1 MSQDAIA
8 ALPASLLQ
16 LLVPLSVLLRPG
28 NYENFL
34 TAMVGWILSR
44 GRHTVSGALRALG
57 PGVVKKHFSTVYD
70 FFSRGRWSPDVLGE
84 ALFRLLLPRLPE
96 MIHVL
101 IDDTLCRKTGP
112 HLWGAGMHHDAVA
125 STYGRFGASARHV
138 AFAFGH
144 NFVVLA
150 LWVPLP
156 WNETGIALPILF
168 RLYRTKKLTSESE
181 YKKRTELALELLG
194 VLRGWSEEYQ
204 TGKRILV
211 LADSEYAC
219 KTLMREKPADVDFL
233 GPLPKKAALF
243 DRPPPRRKGRGAPRK
258 KGDRLP
264 SPNEWAKDDSPW
276 QKICVRM
283 YGKRV
288 PILIKTR
295 VCLWY
300 GVTKTLLVRVV
311 LTRDPSGRL
320 EDRAFF
326 STDPRMPATVI
337 LSIYSRRWPLEVT
350 FHDVK
355 QFLGLEDPQNGWW
368 RRPSGTPSPE
378 KKAGPNPQGDRGRK
392 AVERTVPAIFFT
404 YTLVYLWY
412 LDHGQPEM
420 DAARAHAAAPWYRR
434 KKVPSFPDIL
444 ATLRWEILR
453 GKIQANPDLAR
464 VSQKIEQVLHEQLR
478 AA

>member
-1 MSQDAIA
+1 MSHDAIA
-8 ALPASLLQ
+8 ALPASLLN
-16 LLVPLSVLLRPG
+16 LLIPLAVLLRPG

-34 TAMVGWILSR
+34 TAMVGWILTR
-44 GRHTVSGALRALG
+44 GRHTVSGALRAHG
-57 PGVVKKHFSTVYD
+57 PGVIEKHFSTIYD

-84 ALFRLLLPRLPE
+84 ALFGILLPRLPG

-125 STYGRFGASARHV
+125 STYGRFGATARHV

-150 LWVPLP
+150 LWIPLP
-156 WNETGIALPILF
+156 WSESGIALPILF
-168 RLYRTKKLTSESE
+168 RLYRSKKLAPTAE
-181 YKKRTELALELLG
+181 YRKRTELARELLNI
-194 VLRGWSEEYQ
+194 LRGWNGDHG

-211 LADSEYAC
+211 LADAEYSC
-219 KTLMREKPADVDFL
+219 KTLMQEKPEEVDFL
-233 GPLPKKAALF
+233 GPLPRKAALF
-243 DRPPPRRKGRGAPRK
+243 DRPPPRTKRRGPPCK
-258 KGDRLP
+258 KGNRLP
-264 SPNEWAKDDSPW
+264 SPGEWAKDESPW
-276 QKICVRM
+276 QKICVPM

-288 PILIKTR
+288 SILIKTR

-300 GVTKTLLVRVV
+300 GVTKIRLIRVV
-311 LTRDPSGRL
+311 LTRDPTGRL
-320 EDRAFF
+320 ADRAFF
-326 STDPRMPATVI
+326 STDPKMPARLI

-368 RRPSGTPSPE
+368 RRPSGSSAPE
-378 KKAGPNPQGDRGRK
+378 KKAGPNPQGDRGRR

-412 LDHGQPEM
+412 LDHGHPEQ
-420 DAARAHAAAPWYRR
+420 DTARAHAAAPWYRS
-434 KKVPSFPDIL
+434 KKAPSFPDIL

-464 VSQKIEQVLHEQLR
+464 VTQQIELVLHEQLR